1 MCINLPWPET
11 YIGKVGFLLIGG
23 GSLPL
28 SILKNVIGRWH
39 FLDVER
45 KVQLSYLQ
53 LIVVHK
59 NILHHLYYHRAE
71 HTDLILSHKQAT
83 MQVVRIRAP
92 L

>member
-1 MCINLPWPET
+1 M
-11 YIGKVGFLLIGG
+11 
-23 GSLPL
+23 
-28 SILKNVIGRWH
+28 
-39 FLDVER
+39 ER
-45 KVQLSYLQ
+45 KVQLSNLK

-71 HTDLILSHKQAT
+71 HTDLILSRKQAT